1 MENVNYERKLELENE
16 ELVEKVH
23 QYQKGIIKIRKYSE
37 DSAGNVDNPKVP
49 NKEDILEVYR
59 KLSELLKIGV

>member
-1 MENVNYERKLELENE
+1 MENVSYERKLELENE

-23 QYQKGIIKIRKYSE
+23 QYQKGIIEIRKYIK

-59 KLSELLKIGV
+59 KLSELLKVGV

>member
-1 MENVNYERKLELENE
+1 MENVNYERRLELENE
-16 ELVEKVH
+16 ELAEKVH
-23 QYQKGIIKIRKYSE
+23 QYQKGIIEIRKYIE
-37 DSAGNVDNPKVP
+37 DSIGNDDNPKVP